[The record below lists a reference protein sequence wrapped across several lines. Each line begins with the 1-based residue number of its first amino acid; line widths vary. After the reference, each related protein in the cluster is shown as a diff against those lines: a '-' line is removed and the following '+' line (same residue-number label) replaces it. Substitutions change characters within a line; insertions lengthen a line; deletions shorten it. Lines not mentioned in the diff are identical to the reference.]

1 MIQEDLQSYTS
12 PFLFRAYTSK
22 QAQMPIM
29 QRTTPKKKAIA
40 SPASTA
46 STTGSTQSSEVRT
59 NDCAETEVV
68 MVGPWDG
75 WVLSSEGFQR
85 NDICVIVSDLKY
97 SLPGTQKLGGSTWQ
111 CLTGSSHY
119 RNNLNILFLV
129 LVCPTVLASSDV
141 SRLK

>member
-1 MIQEDLQSYTS
+1 
-12 PFLFRAYTSK
+12 
-22 QAQMPIM
+22 MPVM
-29 QRTTPKKKAIA
+29 QGTTPTKRAIA

-85 NDICVIVSDLKY
+85 NDVWIIVSDLKY
-97 SLPGTQKLGGSTWQ
+97 SLPRTWKLGGST
-111 CLTGSSHY
+111 
-119 RNNLNILFLV
+119 
-129 LVCPTVLASSDV
+129 
-141 SRLK
+141 